1 MEDFININNVQLR
14 FKSLTQNYQFLD
26 FDCGNGDLNDFL
38 IHDAKINLKYLRY
51 TTTVL
56 ETENKIV
63 AYYSLANDLLTIRDI
78 EDFRSEI
85 DSKVDVELAYWE
97 RFYNQ
102 VNYPAVKIGR
112 LAVDK
117 EFQGKGIGKFILY
130 SLCRS
135 FSTNNKAG
143 CQFITV
149 DAINDHNEQRTIK
162 FYESNGFKLLTLS
175 DVQNDSRAMYKPL
188 INGLI

>member
-1 MEDFININNVQLR
+1 MENFIEINNIKLR
-14 FKSLTQNYQFLD
+14 FKPLTQDYQFND
-26 FDCGNGDLNDFL
+26 FDCGNEDLNDFL
-38 IHDAKINLKYLRY
+38 VYDAKTNLKYLRY
-51 TTTVL
+51 TTTIL

-63 AYYSLANDLLTIRDI
+63 AYYSLANDLLTIRDV
-78 EDFRSEI
+78 EDFRDEI
-85 DSKVDVELAYWE
+85 DNHVNIELAYWE
-97 RFYNQ
+97 QFYNQ

-117 EFQGKGIGKFILY
+117 AFQGKGIGKFILY
-130 SLCRS
+130 SLGRS
-135 FSTNNKAG
+135 FSTNNKTG

-149 DAINDHNEQRTIK
+149 DAINDHQTQRTIK

-175 DVQNDSRAMYKPL
+175 DLQNDSRAMYKPL